1 MASAARSSNVN
12 LYAFEDKA
20 DNDKKFEIEA
30 SNLDVKFE
38 AAQDC
43 KFKFA
48 SYGFYQGAAY
58 YDLETRFGAIE
69 SDPASTDNAMA
80 IAGLQAD
87 LATEQNS
94 RVAGD
99 LTRENATNAEIAAR
113 VAADSALQTAL
124 DTQEAKQES
133 EKVATDASVVQ
144 EVSDRQAA
152 VSAEAASRAADVAG
166 LQSQISNILS
176 NASPGVID
184 SISELLSAVNAEDA
198 SLLAQIAALQSD
210 VAALQA
216 TVAALTNDE

>member
-30 SNLDVKFE
+30 SNADVKFE
-38 AAQDC
+38 AEQAC
-43 KFKFA
+43 KFKFS

-58 YDLETRFGAIE
+58 YDLETRFGSIE
-69 SDPASTDNAMA
+69 SDPASANNATA
-80 IAGLQAD
+80 IAALQSD

-94 RVAGD
+94 RAAGD
-99 LTRENATNAEIAAR
+99 LARENATNAEIAAR
-113 VAADSALQTAL
+113 VAADSVLQTAL
-124 DTQEAKQES
+124 DQQEAKQES

-166 LQSQISNILS
+166 LQTQISNVLS
-176 NASPGVID
+176 NADPAIID
-184 SISELLSAVNAEDA
+184 SISELLAAVNAEDA
-198 SLLAQIAALQSD
+198 SLLAQIASLQSD
-210 VAALQA
+210 MTALQA
-216 TVAALTNDE
+216 VVDALTANE